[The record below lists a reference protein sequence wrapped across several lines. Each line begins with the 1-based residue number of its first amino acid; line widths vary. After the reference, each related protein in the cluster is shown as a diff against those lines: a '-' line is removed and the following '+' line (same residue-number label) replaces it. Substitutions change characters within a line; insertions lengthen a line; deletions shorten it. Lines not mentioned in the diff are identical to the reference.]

1 QQGKQQPPD
10 IYKAK
15 PRQKILIDTVKPI
28 VGITAAERQGEDIV
42 VSWQIQEKNPDLA
55 TLKLEYRLADGQ
67 ASSLW
72 YAVPLN
78 AATTGQTKFRMPSL
92 AALQL
97 RMEIKDLAGNIGT
110 GEKEVAAAPAG
121 GPSPH
126 WDTQG
131 SSGAPVV
138 MPPVAPVTKT
148 LPATGPS
155 PTNGMAAP
163 GSPWE
168 QQPPVLNPTLVRP
181 EFPPPPNRPVVPNA
195 TTTNYQQA
203 GSPSGESGARL
214 LASSRSGGEGFPPPA
229 NSNDSY
235 APRGPLPLLQ
245 LVNETRIN
253 LEYEVTRVGPSNI
266 GSVELYLTKDEGR
279 TWQKWADD
287 PDLKPPITA
296 ELPGEGVYGF
306 RLVIHSGA
314 GLSKGT
320 PQSGDLPEMRVEV
333 DTTPPVVELYELR
346 PDPSRPN
353 TLILTWTAKDK
364 NLAADP
370 ITLQWAERPDG
381 SVWNSIAAGLAN
393 SGQYLWQL
401 PPNMPPRVYLRVSA
415 RDTAGNTGVAET
427 REPMLVDLNKPEGR
441 LLRISGARDPQGPLG
456 FRQPH

>member
-1 QQGKQQPPD
+1 
-10 IYKAK
+10 
-15 PRQKILIDTVKPI
+15 
-28 VGITAAERQGEDIV
+28 
-42 VSWQIQEKNPDLA
+42 
-55 TLKLEYRLADGQ
+55 
-67 ASSLW
+67 
-72 YAVPLN
+72 
-78 AATTGQTKFRMPSL
+78 M
-92 AALQL
+92 
-97 RMEIKDLAGNIGT
+97 
-110 GEKEVAAAPAG
+110 
-121 GPSPH
+121 
-126 WDTQG
+126 
-131 SSGAPVV
+131 
-138 MPPVAPVTKT
+138 
-148 LPATGPS
+148 
-155 PTNGMAAP
+155 
-163 GSPWE
+163 
-168 QQPPVLNPTLVRP
+168 
-181 EFPPPPNRPVVPNA
+181 
-195 TTTNYQQA
+195 
-203 GSPSGESGARL
+203 
-214 LASSRSGGEGFPPPA
+214 
-229 NSNDSY
+229 
-235 APRGPLPLLQ
+235 
-245 LVNETRIN
+245 
-253 LEYEVTRVGPSNI
+253 TRVGPSNI